1 MKNHSRIHIIRMRRM
16 RVLIIAAVT
25 AALVIAAAACIYIGL
40 NIIHIEYD
48 SAEFSESAKEFN
60 NPYRGW
66 YCLYGYRLTSGGY
79 DASSGGVTDNPDNS
93 ATPAV
98 SNLTSKLELETDRD
112 PQSNRLVLVEIN
124 LAAFRDSQID
134 GQGLAQIDTILSAW
148 ERTGK
153 SIILRFLYDWD
164 GLAAQTEPDSI
175 DTIMQHMRDT
185 ADIVNRHSGSIY
197 TMQGLFTGNC
207 GEMTGSRYMS
217 SDNIQTLAR
226 CLASS
231 TLPSI
236 KLAVRTP
243 AQWRT
248 IPQDCSYRFGLFND
262 GITGSVYD
270 LGTYSDRTV
279 TSDYTSRWT
288 RTDELAFQNNLCR
301 HAPNGGEAVIDNIYN
316 DYPNVITDLST
327 MGISYLN
334 SMHDAAVLNKW
345 KSVTYNTVDISEAD
359 IDKNTVYNG
368 ISVYDYISLHLGY
381 RYLVTGSSL
390 EAVRFPGAL
399 RKMRTLTVNIRN
411 TGFAGCY
418 NDFDLN
424 VTLYNNENTAAAVLT
439 PDAFDM
445 KGLAGG
451 SCANVTFTFDSS
463 QLADGAY
470 TAVLTCTDRMT
481 GEIIYFSNAN
491 DSENGGVMVGYIKKG
506 HAW

>member
-1 MKNHSRIHIIRMRRM
+1 MKNHSKPHIIHMRRM
-16 RVLIIAAVT
+16 HILMAVSAVLAVV
-25 AALVIAAAACIYIGL
+25 AALCIYIGL
-40 NIIHIEYD
+40 NIIHVEYD
-48 SAEFSESAKEFN
+48 SAEFSESAKELN

-66 YCLYGYRLTSGGY
+66 YCLYGYRLTSG
-79 DASSGGVTDNPDNS
+79 ASGAVSGAAPDLPDNS

-98 SNLTSKLELETDRD
+98 FGLTSKLELETDRD

-148 ERTGK
+148 ESTGK

-164 GLAAQTEPDSI
+164 GLAKQTEPDSI

-185 ADIVNRHSGSIY
+185 ADIVNRHSSSIY

-217 SDNIQTLAR
+217 SDNIQALAR

-279 TSDYTSRWT
+279 ISDYTSRWA
-288 RTDELAFQNNLCR
+288 RADELAFQNNLCR
-301 HAPNGGEAVIDNIYN
+301 YAPNGGEAVIDNIYN

-345 KSVTYNTVDISEAD
+345 KSVTYNTGDMNEAGT
-359 IDKNTVYNG
+359 DKNTVYNG

-381 RYLVTGSSL
+381 RYLVTGSRL
-390 EAVRFPGAL
+390 EAVSFPEDL

-424 VTLYNNENTAAAVLT
+424 VTLYNNENTAAAVLN
-439 PDAFDM
+439 PDDFDM
-445 KGLAGG
+445 KSLTGG
-451 SCANVTFTFDSS
+451 SFADVTFTFDSS
-463 QLADGAY
+463 QLAKGAY

-481 GEIIYFSNAN
+481 GERIYFSNKN
-491 DSENGGVMVGYIKKG
+491 DSEDGGVTVGFITLK
-506 HAW
+506 

>member
-1 MKNHSRIHIIRMRRM
+1 MKNNSRIHIIRMRSL
-16 RVLIIAAVT
+16 VIAAVT
-25 AALVIAAAACIYIGL
+25 AALVIAAALCIYISL
-40 NIIHIEYD
+40 NIIRVEYD
-48 SAEFSESAKEFN
+48 SAKFSESAKELN

-66 YCLYGYRLTSGGY
+66 YCLYGYRLTSG
-79 DASSGGVTDNPDNS
+79 ASG
-93 ATPAV
+93 AV
-98 SNLTSKLELETDRD
+98 PGLTSKLALETDRD
-112 PQSNRLVLVEIN
+112 PQSNRLVLIEIN
-124 LAAFRDSQID
+124 LAAFRDSRID

-148 ERTGK
+148 ESTGK

-164 GLAAQTEPDSI
+164 GLAVQSEPDSI
-175 DTIMQHMRDT
+175 DIIMQHMRDT
-185 ADIVNRHSGSIY
+185 ADIVNRHAGSIY

-217 SDNIQTLAR
+217 SDDIQTLAR

-231 TLPSI
+231 TLSSI

-262 GITGSVYD
+262 GMTGSVYD

-279 TSDYTSRWT
+279 TSDYTSRWA
-288 RTDELAFQNNLCR
+288 RADELAFQNNLCR
-301 HAPNGGEAVIDNIYN
+301 YAPNGGEAVIDNIYN

-345 KSVTYNTVDISEAD
+345 KSVTYNTGDINEAV

-368 ISVYDYISLHLGY
+368 MSVYDYISLHLGY
-381 RYLVTGSSL
+381 RYLVTGSRL
-390 EAVRFPGAL
+390 EAVSFPGAL
-399 RKMRTLTVNIRN
+399 RKKRTLTVSIRN

-424 VTLYNNENTAAAVLT
+424 ITLYDDNNTAAAVLN
-439 PDAFDM
+439 PEDFDM
-445 KGLAGG
+445 KSLTGG
-451 SCANVTFTFDSS
+451 SFADVTFTFDSS
-463 QLADGAY
+463 QLAEGTY

-481 GEIIYFSNAN
+481 GERICFSNEN
-491 DSENGGVMVGYIKKG
+491 DSEDGGVTVGYIKRSP
-506 HAW
+506 AW

>member
-1 MKNHSRIHIIRMRRM
+1 MKNHSRIHIIRMRSL
-16 RVLIIAAVT
+16 VIAAVT
-25 AALVIAAAACIYIGL
+25 AALAIAAALCIYTGL
-40 NIIHIEYD
+40 NIIRVGYD
-48 SAEFSESAKEFN
+48 SAKFSESAKELN

-66 YCLYGYRLTSGGY
+66 YCLYGYRLTSG
-79 DASSGGVTDNPDNS
+79 ASG
-93 ATPAV
+93 AV
-98 SNLTSKLELETDRD
+98 PGLTSKLELETDRD
-112 PQSNRLVLVEIN
+112 PQSNRLVLIEIN
-124 LAAFRDSQID
+124 LAAFRDSRID
-134 GQGLAQIDTILSAW
+134 RQGLAQIDTILSAW

-164 GLAAQTEPDSI
+164 GLAVQSEPDSI
-175 DTIMQHMRDT
+175 DIIMQHMRDT

-217 SDNIQTLAR
+217 SDDIQALAR

-231 TLPSI
+231 TLSSI

-262 GITGSVYD
+262 GMTGSVYD

-279 TSDYTSRWT
+279 ISDYTSRWA
-288 RTDELAFQNNLCR
+288 RADELAFQNNLCR
-301 HAPNGGEAVIDNIYN
+301 YAPNGGEAVIDNIYN
-316 DYPNVITDLST
+316 DYPGVITDLST

-345 KSVTYNTVDISEAD
+345 KSVTYNTGDISEAG

-368 ISVYDYISLHLGY
+368 MSVYNYISMHLGY
-381 RYLVTGSSL
+381 RYLVTGSRL
-390 EAVRFPGAL
+390 EAVSFPGTL
-399 RKMRTLTVNIRN
+399 RKMRTLTVSICN

-424 VTLYNNENTAAAVLT
+424 ITLYDNNNTAAAVLT
-439 PDAFDM
+439 PDDFDM
-445 KGLAGG
+445 KSLTGG
-451 SCANVTFTFDSS
+451 SFSDVTFTFDLS
-463 QLADGAY
+463 QLAEGTY

-481 GEIIYFSNAN
+481 GERIDFSNEN
-491 DSENGGVMVGYIKKG
+491 DSEDGGVTVGYIKRSPT
-506 HAW
+506 W

>member
-1 MKNHSRIHIIRMRRM
+1 MRSL
-16 RVLIIAAVT
+16 VIAAVT
-25 AALVIAAAACIYIGL
+25 AALVIAAALCIYTGL
-40 NIIHIEYD
+40 NIIRVEYD
-48 SAEFSESAKEFN
+48 SAEFSESAKELN

-66 YCLYGYRLTSGGY
+66 YCLYGYRLTSG
-79 DASSGGVTDNPDNS
+79 AS
-93 ATPAV
+93 AAV
-98 SNLTSKLELETDRD
+98 PGLTSKLALETDRD
-112 PQSNRLVLVEIN
+112 PQSNRLVLIEIN
-124 LAAFRDSQID
+124 LAAFRESRID

-164 GLAAQTEPDSI
+164 GLAVQSEPDSI
-175 DTIMQHMRDT
+175 DIIMQHMRDT
-185 ADIVNRHSGSIY
+185 ADIVNRHVGSIY

-217 SDNIQTLAR
+217 SDDIQTLAR

-231 TLPSI
+231 TLTSI

-262 GITGSVYD
+262 GMTGSVYD

-279 TSDYTSRWT
+279 TSDYTSRWA
-288 RTDELAFQNNLCR
+288 RADELAFQNNLCR
-301 HAPNGGEAVIDNIYN
+301 YAPNGGEAVIDNIYN

-345 KSVTYNTVDISEAD
+345 KSVTYNTGDISEAG

-368 ISVYDYISLHLGY
+368 MSVYDYISLHLGY
-381 RYLVTGSSL
+381 RYLVTGSRL
-390 EAVRFPGAL
+390 EAVSFPGAL
-399 RKMRTLTVNIRN
+399 RKMRTLTVSIRN

-424 VTLYNNENTAAAVLT
+424 ITLYDDNNTAAAVLN
-439 PDAFDM
+439 PENFDM
-445 KGLAGG
+445 KSLTGG
-451 SCANVTFTFDSS
+451 SFSDVTFTFDSS
-463 QLADGAY
+463 QLAKGTY

-481 GEIIYFSNAN
+481 GERIDFSNEN
-491 DSENGGVMVGYIKKG
+491 DRDDGGVTVGYIKRSPT
-506 HAW
+506 W